1 MLRKISALAIVCSS
15 LFLTAKAQDST
26 SGSLKISGYVDAYY
40 RYNFNNAKDVADPL
54 NHNSRTSFTNS
65 SNSFELGMASLKAEY
80 TKGKIGVVADLG
92 FGTRAAEF
100 SYVETANGQYLGSAI
115 KQAYVTYAPSDKVK
129 FTIGKWA
136 THMGYELVDPQLNRN
151 YSMSHL
157 FTYGPFTHTG
167 LKADFTLGSGFGLM
181 VGVANPTD
189 YVSAPFAKKNV
200 IAQVSKTSDHLN
212 AYLNYVGGKDL
223 DDNSV
228 NQIGLTLLA
237 PVTSKFGLGLDA
249 AYKTVDPSAAG
260 SNISWWG
267 TALYVNIDPSDK
279 FGITLRGEHFADDDG
294 LAGFGTGVTAGTL
307 SFNIKPVP
315 GIMIV
320 PEFRLDGAG
329 AATYYK
335 NSDAP
340 GAASQKSTGSFIL
353 AAVLSF

>member
-26 SGSLKISGYVDAYY
+26 SGTLKISGYVDAYY
-40 RYNFNNAKDVADPL
+40 RYNFQNAKDVASPL

-100 SYVETANGQYLGSAI
+100 SYVETAAGQYLGSAI

-129 FTIGKWA
+129 FTMGKWA

-167 LKADFTLGSGFGLM
+167 IKADFTLGGGFGLM

-189 YVSAPFAKKNV
+189 FVSAPFAKKNV
-200 IAQVSKTSDHLN
+200 IAQFSKTSDHVN

-223 DDNSV
+223 GDNSV
-228 NQIGLTLLA
+228 NQVGLSVLGTVSSKFAIGLD
-237 PVTSKFGLGLDA
+237 G
-249 AYKTVDPSAAG
+249 AYKTVKPSGG
-260 SNISWWG
+260 SSMSWWG
-267 TALYVNIDPSDK
+267 SALYLNIDPTDK

-294 LAGFGTGVTAGTL
+294 VAGFGTGITAGTL

-315 GIMIV
+315 GIMII

-335 NSDAP
+335 NSDTP
-340 GAASQKSTGSFIL
+340 VSPSLKSTGSFIL